1 MLLFVTIV
9 HFIVAALLIV
19 FVLLQDSKG
28 GGVFGM
34 GATGGGQV
42 FSATGAANFF
52 VKATRA
58 LAILFA
64 ITCVTLTYMTTHK
77 TGSVLDTVAPTA
89 ATPAS
94 APAEPA
100 ATPAE
105 APATT
110 TTETPA
116 TPATENK

>member
-34 GATGGGQV
+34 GSTGGNQV

-77 TGSVLDTVAPTA
+77 SGSVLDGVAPT
-89 ATPAS
+89 T
-94 APAEPA
+94 APAAPVETAAPA
-100 ATPAE
+100 AD
-105 APATT
+105 APAT

-116 TPATENK
+116 APTPATENK